1 MKFSLK
7 SELNWIPANSVKAL
21 DLELSYLQ
29 VNLAQ
34 NPSLGMF
41 CPSHYQKLKKID
53 SIKFSFMTMLWHY
66 SKYGFRIHSFHC
78 LEVAAATQF
87 REFQASLSVNPSN
100 PKSHYTVN
108 STIKRSFWK
117 VPWVRKENK
126 AKRSQKACW
135 WLFCGLWVAIT
146 LPRTGSG
153 GAVSCSLFLR
163 L

>member
-53 SIKFSFMTMLWHY
+53 SINKWQECRKSH
-66 SKYGFRIHSFHC
+66 
-78 LEVAAATQF
+78 
-87 REFQASLSVNPSN
+87 SLSYLIGGIFV
-100 PKSHYTVN
+100 
-108 STIKRSFWK
+108 
-117 VPWVRKENK
+117 
-126 AKRSQKACW
+126 
-135 WLFCGLWVAIT
+135 LFCFKFLFLLYFTLQYCIGFTLHWHESTTGVHVFPNLNPPPTSLPITSLWVIT
-146 LPRTGSG
+146 VHQPQACCILCQT
-153 GAVSCSLFLR
+153 
-163 L
+163 